1 MVVLVNEESPFRDD
15 LTGFPLLKPGRYRHK
30 ALHLNPSSNELM
42 LFEFAVLILLLLL
55 LLDSVLE
62 KKELF
67 PLLL

>member
-1 MVVLVNEESPFRDD
+1 VNEESPFRDD
-15 LTGFPLLKPGRYRHK
+15 LTGFPLLKPGRYRHR

-42 LFEFAVLILLLLL
+42 LFEFAVLILLLL
-55 LLDSVLE
+55 DSVFE